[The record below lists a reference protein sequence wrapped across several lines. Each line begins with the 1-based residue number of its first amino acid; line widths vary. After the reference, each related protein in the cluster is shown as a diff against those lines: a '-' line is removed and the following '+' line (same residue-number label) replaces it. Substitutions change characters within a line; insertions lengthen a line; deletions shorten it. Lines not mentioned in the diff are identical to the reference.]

1 MTEKTFILSLLL
13 MGFKEKHKEYT
24 KKDLKVFMTWDNI
37 IHIHRPDRDKQHNP
51 IKQFNKYDKAHRYII
66 QYETHRPKD
75 KP

>member
-13 MGFKEKHKEYT
+13 MGFKEKTRVYNKIN
-24 KKDLKVFMTWDNI
+24 LKVFITWNNI
-37 IHIHRPDRDKQHNP
+37 VHIHRPNRDKQHNP
-51 IKQFNKYDKAHRYII
+51 IKQFNKFDKALRYIV